1 MAGKRPDQYMI
12 DPSEGRTTD
21 HKTNPQSSHGS
32 RGAGDEDQ
40 LRRGDKQRL
49 AESQHGGQPFLP
61 DVPSPSAEAQRAA
74 SNAAGNRD
82 ENDDLWDSTDGAATQ
97 EDSSA

>member
-1 MAGKRPDQYMI
+1 MAGKRPDQYQI

-21 HKTNPQSSHGS
+21 HKTNPQNSHG
-32 RGAGDEDQ
+32 AGGGGDSTE

-49 AESQHGGQPFLP
+49 AESQRGGQPFLP

-74 SNAAGNRD
+74 SNAAAG
-82 ENDDLWDSTDGAATQ
+82 DDQ
-97 EDSSA
+97 EDVEPDGDKGNG